1 MRDWLKAF
9 RPASFRGVPFKVEVE
24 NATGGRRLSI
34 HPIAYAD
41 QSVIEDMGRDPHR
54 FSVTAYVVG
63 DVADA
68 SAKALMA
75 ALAVK
80 GAGALILPMLG
91 AIGARVASWSLD
103 RQKTY
108 AGYVGFDIEFV
119 EEGLAS
125 VPFNAMAGAG
135 AIGGMFA
142 AGASAIGAAL
152 ARLFSGRSAGE
163 VAADLVHGSIAADA
177 ARAVASI
184 ASDGVTPAADVEAA
198 LAALA
203 GASTAMQAK
212 PAAWAEASAEVWRLI
227 GMRCAAAALRR
238 ELASPP
244 VAVTSNAAAATLA
257 FRAGALALATV
268 RDAYA
273 AQPDAGR
280 ARGALATAVEPV
292 LADAALWLGD
302 EASAWVASVTGEAAL
317 MLSAGQASRTPLVAV
332 ETPQSMSAIRAAYD
346 LYGDAA
352 RAGEI
357 VARNMLG
364 DPVFLPVRFEALA
377 S

>member
-63 DVADA
+63 DAADA

-80 GAGALILPMLG
+80 GTGALVLPMLG

-103 RQKTY
+103 RQKSY

-142 AGASAIGAAL
+142 AGAAAAGAAL

-163 VAADLVHGSIAADA
+163 LAADLDHGSLAADA

-184 ASDGVTPAADVEAA
+184 ASDGATPPADVEAA
-198 LAALA
+198 LAGFAA
-203 GASTAMQAK
+203 AAPTMQAM
-212 PAAWAEASAEVWRLI
+212 PAAWVEASAEAWRLI
-227 GMRCAAAALRR
+227 GMRSDPAALRR
-238 ELASPP
+238 ELATPADAAGSNAE
-244 VAVTSNAAAATLA
+244 AVTTI
-257 FRAGALALATV
+257 FRAGALALATA
-268 RDAYA
+268 RDLYA

-280 ARGALATAVEPV
+280 ARTALASATEPV
-292 LADAALWLGD
+292 LADAAEWLGD
-302 EASAWVASVTGEAAL
+302 EASAWIASVTGEAAL
-317 MLSAGQASRTPLVAV
+317 LLSAGQAARSPLVAV
-332 ETPQSMSAIRAAYD
+332 ETPQSLSAIRAAYD
-346 LYGDAA
+346 LYGDAT

-357 VARNMLG
+357 VGRNALG

-377 S
+377 V